1 MTGRIAVVGISLRY
15 PDADDVQQFWQ
26 NILAERR
33 AFRTLPDERMNKA
46 DYWSSDPAAPDR
58 FYATSAAVLR
68 NFEFDRNGFGV
79 SGSTYRSTD
88 LTHWLALTV
97 AREALED
104 AGLLSEGYDHSRTSV
119 VFGNSLTGEFSR
131 ANLMRLRWPYVRRV
145 VGAALAGK
153 DWSQDEVADFL
164 GSLEESYKSP
174 FPPITE
180 DTLAGGLANTIAGR
194 VCNHFDLGGGGYT
207 VDGACSSSLLSIVTA
222 ARALVEG
229 DVDHVVAGGVD
240 LSIDP
245 FEVIGFAKTGALSR
259 SEMTIYDKNSD
270 GFWPGEGC
278 GVVVLMREE
287 DAIAAGHHVYAVL
300 AGWGVSSDGAGGL
313 TRPEES
319 GHRAAMARAYAR
331 AGYSPSSVGYFEGHG
346 TGTAVGDATEIQA
359 ISGALTAAGALRPV
373 ALGSIKGNIGHTKA
387 AAGVAGFIKACLA
400 LHHRTIP
407 PVTGNVS
414 PHPALADS
422 LLRLPVAPEPFGTD
436 APPRCG
442 VSAMGFGGINTH
454 VTLEAAEGW
463 SADASSPTDAVVAQD
478 AEILVFAAA
487 DDGALADQV
496 RSVSTR
502 VAVLSMSELGDLAAE
517 LARTAAEVHLRAG
530 NPSRAAVVARSP
542 QEALTRLGTLVAD
555 IEASRPSTT
564 TGVHHSPG
572 ATGRIGF
579 VFPGQGSGT
588 VQPAYLSRRFR
599 GARDITTPHAVGAP
613 SETHVAQPRIVADS
627 LRALA
632 VLGELGI
639 TASVAAGHSLGELT
653 ALHWGGALDRDTVLE
668 LAQQRGR
675 VMSEHGTA
683 GGAMASVATTAET
696 AQALADS
703 VPGVV
708 VVSGHNAPEQ
718 TIVSGDR
725 AAVDRVVEVARENGL
740 TAARLAVSHAFHS
753 PHVEQAAVE
762 FEKVLTDV
770 SFAPLERAVVSS
782 RTADT
787 LTDNADL
794 GHHLGRQIV
803 EPVQWHSTVTKVA
816 ADVDLVIEVG
826 PGAVLGGLADSSGT
840 RTPVLSVHAD
850 SPSSAP
856 LLSVLAGAYAVG
868 AAVNLGS
875 LFEGRVVR
883 DLPSEMTF
891 LASPCE
897 EAPADQFDDI
907 MTTVPGTLT
916 GGDLLPKAP
925 AAAPVPDEVAGDDAD
940 VLEVLLAAVAR
951 RTELPRESL
960 TASTHPLDDLHL
972 SSITINQIAAEVT
985 TALGRGGLPA
995 ATNLATSTL
1004 GDLADA
1010 IGRSEAGAAEQ
1021 DALAGVGPWVRAF
1034 EITQERTSRSPV
1046 PNSREAGS
1054 WSSVG
1059 DTGPGAALAVA
1070 LEEAGVGSGAVVVA
1084 DDESVV
1090 TGGALLRACRE
1101 AAGLDDGALVV
1112 VDHGYGAAGFARSFA
1127 LENPGTKVVI
1137 VTPSPSD
1144 PPSLEELSAHVVAE
1158 VGHGPH
1164 VVETQLAAGAR
1175 TESLLTVW
1183 QGDGARRAPLG
1194 EEDVLLVTGGGKGI
1208 VAESALTLAQR
1219 WGIAVGLVGR
1229 ADPDTDTE
1237 LAANL
1242 DRMRDAGVRWHYAR
1256 ADVTDRAAVH
1266 AAVEEVRRS
1275 LGTIT
1280 GVAHGA
1286 GLNAPARIE
1295 DLSDDDV
1302 ARTYAVKVDGFSHV
1316 MDEVQGDPLRL
1327 VVTFGSII
1335 GRAGLD
1341 GEAHY
1346 AAANDRV
1353 RVLTE
1358 AFAAANP
1365 AVRTRVLEWS
1375 VWAGA
1380 GMGERL
1386 GVLTSLKDKGIS
1398 PIGLDDGLDMLVT
1411 LLEAEDA
1418 PTTTVVA
1425 GRMGQMGTVR
1435 RERRPLPLGRF
1446 LESARVDYP
1455 GVELVVESTLSR
1467 VTDHYLDD
1475 HELDGDFLF
1484 PAVMGMEAMTQV
1496 ATALTGHEGPLSLR
1510 DVTFARPVVVPA
1522 DGTLTLRVCALV
1534 GPDGDVEV
1542 ALRTSATRF
1551 VEDHFRAVIHLGAA
1565 RAVAQVPRPTSSAVV
1580 DVEHG
1585 ELYRTLFFQGHRFQR
1600 VRRYL
1605 DLGARHAVVMLSP
1618 QDPAP
1623 WFAPHLPEGLRL
1635 GSPGLRDAL
1644 MHALQCCV
1652 PTAVL
1657 LPMGVDRID
1666 AAGDFGTEDVRM
1678 EAVEVSQD
1686 GDEYV
1691 YDVVATTT
1699 TGEVLERWT
1708 GLRLRAVR
1716 HRPTQLWSAPM
1727 LAGHLE
1733 RTCEDAGM
1741 APLSVAVVHGSPR
1754 DQARDTVASLAAHR
1768 DVAVGHRPDGR
1779 PEIPDAHIS
1788 LSHGE
1793 DCLSL
1798 AAVSDAPVA
1807 CDVTRVERRDSATW
1821 FSMLGPTLSSL
1832 AVHVQ
1837 ELTKEPLDVA
1847 ATRVWTALECLRKAG
1862 RHDEGLTVERHDGAV
1877 VALRAGSMTVASFVA
1892 ELTDDAGTHAFAVGA
1907 EPAAAGPA
1915 PTRAGAGRG

>member
-1 MTGRIAVVGISLRY
+1 MTGRIAVVGIALRY

-46 DYWSSDPAAPDR
+46 DYWSSDPSAPDR

-104 AGLLSEGYDHSRTSV
+104 AGLLADGLDHSRTSV

-145 VGAALAGK
+145 VGAALSGK
-153 DWSQDEVADFL
+153 DWTQEEVADFL
-164 GSLEESYKSP
+164 GSLEETYKAP

-194 VCNHFDLGGGGYT
+194 ICNHFDLGGGGYT

-222 ARALVEG
+222 ARSLVEG

-319 GHRAAMARAYAR
+319 GHRTAMARAYSR
-331 AGYSPSSVGYFEGHG
+331 AGYPASSVGYFEGHG

-359 ISGALTAAGALRPV
+359 ISGALAESGARGPV

-400 LHHRTIP
+400 LHHRTVP

-414 PHPALADS
+414 PHPALEGS
-422 LLRLPVAPEPFGTD
+422 LLRLPVAPEPFEPGV
-436 APPRCG
+436 APRCG

-463 SADASSPTDAVVAQD
+463 SADEPAVTGDTLAQD
-478 AEILVFAAA
+478 AELLVFSAG
-487 DDGALADQV
+487 DDAPLAEQV
-496 RSVSTR
+496 RAVRDR
-502 VAVLSMSELGDLAAE
+502 VTALSMSELGDLAAE
-517 LARTAAEVHLRAG
+517 LARAASRTDGA
-530 NPSRAAVVARSP
+530 STTTRRAAVVARTP
-542 QEALTRLGTLVAD
+542 LEAQGRLDTLVAD
-555 IEASRPSTT
+555 IEAGRVSSAS
-564 TGVHHSPG
+564 GVHHHPG

-588 VQPAYLSRRFR
+588 DQPAYLSRRFTA
-599 GARDITTPHAVGAP
+599 AREITTPHAVGAP
-613 SETHVAQPRIVADS
+613 TETHVAQPRIVADS

-632 VLGELGI
+632 VLDDLGVRA
-639 TASVAAGHSLGELT
+639 TVAAGHSLGELT
-653 ALHWGGALDRDTVLE
+653 ALHWGGALDGATVLD
-668 LAQQRGR
+668 LARQRGR
-675 VMSEHGTA
+675 VMSEHGSA
-683 GGAMASVATTAET
+683 GGAMASVATTVDT

-718 TIVSGDR
+718 TIVSGDL
-725 AAVDRVVEVARENGL
+725 AAVDRVVEVARDNGL
-740 TAARLAVSHAFHS
+740 AASRLAVSHAFHS

-770 SFAPLERAVVSS
+770 SFAPLARPVVSS

-787 LTDNADL
+787 LTDTSDL

-803 EPVQWHSTVTKVA
+803 EPVQWHRTVSQVA
-816 ADVDLVIEVG
+816 QDVDLVVEVG
-826 PGAVLGGLADSSGT
+826 PGTVLGGLAAAAGID
-840 RTPVLSVHAD
+840 TPVLSTHAD
-850 SPSSAP
+850 SPSAAP
-856 LLSVLAGAYAVG
+856 LLSVLGGAYAVG
-868 AAVNLGS
+868 APVDVRA

-883 DLPSEMTF
+883 ELPATMTF

-897 EAPADQFDDI
+897 EAPADVLDDASSTI
-907 MTTVPGTLT
+907 AGVVT
-916 GGDLLPKAP
+916 GADLLADAP
-925 AAAPVPDEVAGDDAD
+925 AAVPPAPAAEGEPVLD
-940 VLEVLLAAVAR
+940 VLLEAVAR
-951 RTELPRESL
+951 RTELPLESL
-960 TASTHPLDDLHL
+960 TASTHPLDDLHI

-985 TALGRGGLPA
+985 SALGRGGLPA

-1004 GDLADA
+1004 GDLAAA
-1010 IGRSEAGAAEQ
+1010 IEQSAAGAAEQ
-1021 DALAGVGPWVRAF
+1021 DDLAGVGPWVRAF
-1034 EITQERTSRSPV
+1034 EIRQEPTPRSPV
-1046 PNSREAGS
+1046 GTSRGTGY

-1059 DTGPGAALAVA
+1059 RSGLAAELASA
-1070 LEEAGVGSGAVVVA
+1070 LEGARLGSGAVVCADA
-1084 DDESVV
+1084 DDVV
-1090 TGGALLRACRE
+1090 TGGTLLRACRE
-1101 AAGLDDGALVV
+1101 VAALDGGALVV
-1112 VDHGYGAAGFARSFA
+1112 VDHGFGAAGFARSFA
-1127 LENPGTKVVI
+1127 LEHPESKVVI
-1137 VTPSPSD
+1137 VTPSESA
-1144 PPSLEELSAHVVAE
+1144 PPSVEELTAHVVAE

-1164 VVETQLAAGAR
+1164 VVETRLAEGAR
-1175 TESLLTVW
+1175 TESLLAAWEGGGSRST
-1183 QGDGARRAPLG
+1183 PLHEG
-1194 EEDVLLVTGGGKGI
+1194 DVLLVTGGGKGI
-1208 VAESALTLAQR
+1208 VAESALTLARR
-1219 WGIAVGLVGR
+1219 WGVSVGLVGR
-1229 ADPDTDTE
+1229 ADPDTDPE
-1237 LAANL
+1237 LAGNL
-1242 DRMRDAGVRWHYAR
+1242 ARMRDAGIRWHYAR
-1256 ADVTDRAAVH
+1256 ADVTDAAAVRS
-1266 AAVEEVRRS
+1266 AVQEVRRE

-1286 GLNAPARIE
+1286 GLNSPARIE
-1295 DLSDDDV
+1295 DLDAGDV
-1302 ARTYAVKVDGFSHV
+1302 ARTYAVKVDGFAHV
-1316 MDEVQGDPLRL
+1316 MEEVQDDPLRL

-1358 AFAAANP
+1358 AFAEAHP
-1365 AVRTRVLEWS
+1365 SVRTRVLEWS

-1386 GVLTSLKDKGIS
+1386 GVLTALKEKGIT

-1411 LLEAEDA
+1411 LLESDDA

-1425 GRMGQMGTVR
+1425 GRMGRMATVR

-1446 LESARVDYP
+1446 LETARIDYP

-1475 HELDGDFLF
+1475 HELDGDYLF
-1484 PAVMGMEAMTQV
+1484 PAVMGMEAMTQA
-1496 ATALTGHEGPLSLR
+1496 ATALTGHDGPVSLR
-1510 DVTFARPVVVPA
+1510 DVTFMRPVVVPA
-1522 DGTLTLRVCALV
+1522 DGTTTLRVCALV
-1534 GPDGDVEV
+1534 NDDGDVEV
-1542 ALRTSATRF
+1542 ALRTSATHF
-1551 VEDHFRAVIHLGAA
+1551 VEDHFRAVVHLG
-1565 RAVAQVPRPTSSAVV
+1565 RDEPVAQVPRPTSSASV
-1580 DVEHG
+1580 DVAHEQ
-1585 ELYRTLFFQGHRFQR
+1585 LYRTLFFQGLRFQR

-1605 DLGARHAVVMLSP
+1605 DLGARHAVVLLSP
-1618 QDPAP
+1618 EDPAP
-1623 WFAPHLPEGLRL
+1623 WFAPHLPDGLRL

-1644 MHALQCCV
+1644 MHALQSCV

-1678 EAVEVSQD
+1678 EAAEVSQD

-1691 YDVVATTT
+1691 YDVVATTAD
-1699 TGEVLERWT
+1699 GVVLERWT

-1716 HRPTQLWSAPM
+1716 HRRSQLWSAPM

-1733 RTCEDAGM
+1733 RTCERVGLGS
-1741 APLSVAVVHGSPR
+1741 LSVALVHGSSR
-1754 DQARDTVASLAAHR
+1754 DEARDTVASLAAHR
-1768 DVAVGHRPDGR
+1768 DVVVGHRPDGR
-1779 PEIPDAHIS
+1779 PEIPGGHIS

-1793 DCLSL
+1793 ECLSL
-1798 AAVSDAPVA
+1798 AAVGDAPVA
-1807 CDVTRVERRDSATW
+1807 CDVARVESRDSATW
-1821 FSMLGPTLSSL
+1821 FSMLGQGLSSL
-1832 AVHVQ
+1832 TVHLQ
-1837 ELTKEPLDVA
+1837 GLTDEPLDVA
-1847 ATRVWTALECLRKAG
+1847 ATRVWTALECLRKVG
-1862 RHDEGLTVERHDGAV
+1862 RHDEGLTLESHDGAV
-1877 VALRAGSMTVASFVA
+1877 VALRAGSMVVATLVA
-1892 ELTDDAGTHAFAVGA
+1892 ELADDGGTHAFAVGA
-1907 EPAAAGPA
+1907 EPAGAARLPEAVGV
-1915 PTRAGAGRG
+1915 AGVG

>member
-104 AGLLSEGYDHSRTSV
+104 AGLLKEGYDHSRTSV

-229 DVDHVVAGGVD
+229 DVDQVVAGGVD

-287 DAIAAGHHVYAVL
+287 DALAAGHHVYAVL

-319 GHRAAMARAYAR
+319 GHRAAMARAYDR
-331 AGYSPSSVGYFEGHG
+331 AGYAASTVGYFEGHG

-359 ISGALTAAGALRPV
+359 ISGALADAGALSPV

-414 PHPALADS
+414 PHPALENS

-463 SADASSPTDAVVAQD
+463 SADESSPSGEVLAQD
-478 AEILVFAAA
+478 AELLVFAAP
-487 DDGALADQV
+487 DDAALAEQV
-496 RSVSTR
+496 RSVSSR
-502 VAVLSMSELGDLAAE
+502 VAVLSMSELGDLASE
-517 LARTAAEVHLRAG
+517 LARGAAEVRARAG
-530 NPSRAAVVARSP
+530 SLSRAAIVARSP
-542 QEALTRLGTLVAD
+542 QEALGRLDVLVAD
-555 IEASRPSTT
+555 IEASRTSTT
-564 TGVHHSPG
+564 GGVHHVPG

-627 LRALA
+627 LRALS
-632 VLGELGI
+632 VLGQLGV

-653 ALHWGGALDRDTVLE
+653 ALHWGGALDAETVLD

-675 VMSEHGTA
+675 VMSEHGTP

-696 AQALADS
+696 AQALTES
-703 VPGVV
+703 VQGVV
-708 VVSGHNAPEQ
+708 VVSGHNAPGQ

-725 AAVDRVVEVARENGL
+725 AAVDRVVEIARDNGL
-740 TAARLAVSHAFHS
+740 AAARLAVSHAFHS

-770 SFAPLERAVVSS
+770 SFAPLDRNVVSS
-782 RTADT
+782 RTAGR
-787 LTDNADL
+787 LTDSADL

-803 EPVQWHSTVTKVA
+803 EPVQWHRTVTRVA
-816 ADVDLVIEVG
+816 DDVDLVIEVG
-826 PGAVLGGLADSSGT
+826 PGAVLSGLATTAGIE
-840 RTPVLSVHAD
+840 TPVLSVHAD

-868 AAVNLGS
+868 APVDLGS

-883 DLPSEMTF
+883 ELPSRMTF

-897 EAPADQFDDI
+897 EAPADVFDEVP
-907 MTTVPGTLT
+907 TRVPGTIT
-916 GGDLLPKAP
+916 GGDLLPEAVE
-925 AAAPVPDEVAGDDAD
+925 VPRTTPTPEVDGDAD
-940 VLEVLLAAVAR
+940 VLDVLLEAVAR

-960 TASTHPLDDLHL
+960 TAQTHPLDDLHL

-1004 GDLADA
+1004 GDLAEA
-1010 IGRSEAGAAEQ
+1010 IGQSGAGTAEQ

-1034 EITQERTSRSPV
+1034 EVRQELTSRSPV
-1046 PNSREAGS
+1046 PTSREKGPWDSAGQ
-1054 WSSVG
+1054 
-1059 DTGPGAALAVA
+1059 TGPGAALAAA
-1070 LEEAGVGSGAVVVA
+1070 LEAAGVGSGTVVVA
-1084 DDESVV
+1084 DRAAVV
-1090 TGGALLRACRE
+1090 TGGTLLRACRE
-1101 AAGLDDGALVV
+1101 AAAVTDGALVV
-1112 VDHGYGAAGFARSFA
+1112 VDHGFGAAGFARSFA
-1127 LENPGTKVVI
+1127 LEHPGTKVVI

-1144 PPSLEELSAHVVAE
+1144 PPSLEELTAHVVAE

-1164 VVETQLAAGAR
+1164 VVETRLEAGAR

-1183 QGDGARRAPLG
+1183 EPGGPRSAPLG
-1194 EEDVLLVTGGGKGI
+1194 DSDVLLVTGGGKGI
-1208 VAESALTLAQR
+1208 VAESALTLARR
-1219 WGIAVGLVGR
+1219 WGVAVGLVGR
-1229 ADPDTDTE
+1229 ADPATDPE

-1266 AAVEEVRRS
+1266 TAVEEVRRE
-1275 LGTIT
+1275 LGPIT

-1295 DLSDDDV
+1295 DLGDDDV
-1302 ARTYAVKVDGFSHV
+1302 ARTYAVKVDGFTHV
-1316 MDEVQGDPLRL
+1316 MDEVQGDTLRL

-1358 AFAAANP
+1358 AFAATNP
-1365 AVRTRVLEWS
+1365 TVRTRVLEWS

-1386 GVLTSLKDKGIS
+1386 GVLTSLKDKGIT
-1398 PIGLDDGLDMLVT
+1398 PIGLDDGLEMLVT
-1411 LLEAEDA
+1411 LLEADDA
-1418 PTTTVVA
+1418 PTTAVVA
-1425 GRMGQMGTVR
+1425 GRMGGMGTIR

-1446 LESARVDYP
+1446 LESARIDYP
-1455 GVELVVESTLSR
+1455 GIELVVESTLSR

-1484 PAVMGMEAMTQV
+1484 PAVMGMEAMSQA
-1496 ATALTGHEGPLSLR
+1496 ATALTGHDGPLSLR

-1522 DGTLTLRVCALV
+1522 DGTLTIRVCALV
-1534 GPDGDVEV
+1534 NADGDVEV

-1551 VEDHFRAVIHLGAA
+1551 VEDHFRAVLHLGPGQP
-1565 RAVAQVPRPTSSAVV
+1565 VAQVPRPTSSAVV
-1580 DVEHG
+1580 EVDHG

-1618 QDPAP
+1618 EDPAP
-1623 WFAPHLPEGLRL
+1623 WFAPHLPEELRL

-1666 AAGDFGTEDVRM
+1666 TARDFGTEDVRM
-1678 EAVEVSQD
+1678 EAAEVSQD

-1691 YDVVATTT
+1691 YDVVATSPS
-1699 TGEVLERWT
+1699 GEVLERWT

-1733 RTCEDAGM
+1733 RTCEHAGM
-1741 APLSVAVVHGSPR
+1741 GPLSVALVHGAPR
-1754 DQARDTVASLAAHR
+1754 DRARDTVASLAAHR
-1768 DVAVGHRPDGR
+1768 DVAVAHRPDGR

-1793 DCLSL
+1793 ECLSL
-1798 AAVSDAPVA
+1798 AAVSDSPVA
-1807 CDVTRVERRDSATW
+1807 CDVTRVESRDSATW
-1821 FSMLGPTLSSL
+1821 FSMLGPALSSL

-1847 ATRVWTALECLRKAG
+1847 ATRVWTALECLRKSG
-1862 RHDEGLTVERHDGAV
+1862 RHDDGLTVEGHDGAV

-1907 EPAAAGPA
+1907 EPAATGAS
-1915 PTRAGAGRG
+1915 RAG